1 MILRLSVISSHS
13 SVVSEFYSKLCL
25 NHKIPTFVGMTLRFG
40 TTNSP
45 ITHHPSP
52 SFSSVCRTQPPPN
65 CCVKRDGDK
74 RGLSVALP
82 S

>member
-25 NHKIPTFVGMTLRFG
+25 NHKIPTFVGMTLRSG

-45 ITHHPSP
+45 ITHNHSP
-52 SFSSVCRTQPPPN
+52 YLQNSAATQLL
-65 CCVKRDGDK
+65 RET
-74 RGLSVALP
+74 
-82 S
+82 